1 MSKKLPSAVFLSGKI
16 VEKGAYV
23 FSSRLDALPDGEYH
37 HARISGYR
45 GGEFVFQDRDMQ
57 VESICI
63 RRETAEEPL
72 RSTCLLPRFNSV
84 VGFYQKG
91 GDQYDE
97 ILPPPPSPGGGVMGQ
112 LRLIDGV
119 LYAAGTR
126 GCIYKRVAK
135 NNWVA
140 LNRGMNVKGA
150 SQYQAEGASWSEA
163 LTLAGA
169 QPSTNTINGKAGRIF
184 CAGDD
189 GEIFF
194 LRRDEWVRVESGTNA
209 VLTDIQMDSRGDAYV
224 CGWKGTL
231 LVGGEKGFKSIVTN
245 IDDYF
250 KTMVFFEGQLY
261 IGGAKGIYRL
271 ESGTVRPVSTNQV
284 APFNCVELDSYGGE
298 LLVVSDRWFL
308 LFDGVQWK
316 RIENPDNTDITRP

>member
-1 MSKKLPSAVFLSGKI
+1 MLRKLPTAKFLSGKI

-23 FSSRLDALPDGEYH
+23 FSSRLDVLPEGAYD

-57 VESICI
+57 IESICI
-63 RRETAEEPL
+63 RRETVEEPL

-97 ILPPPPSPGGGVMGQ
+97 VLPPSPSPGGGVMGQ
-112 LRLIDGV
+112 LRLIDGI

-126 GCIYKRVAK
+126 GCISKRVAK

-150 SQYQAEGASWSEA
+150 SQHQAEGASWSEA

-169 QPSTNTINGKAGRIF
+169 QPSTNTINGKAGRVF
-184 CAGDD
+184 CAGDE
-189 GEIFF
+189 GEVFF
-194 LRRDEWVRVESGTNA
+194 LRRDEWVRVESNTNA
-209 VLTDIQMDSRGDAYV
+209 VLTDIQIDPQGDAYV

-231 LVGGEKGFKSIVTN
+231 LVGSEKGFKPIVTN

-250 KTMVFFEGQLY
+250 KTMAFFNGQLY
-261 IGGAKGIYRL
+261 IGGAKGIYKL
-271 ESGTVRPVSTNQV
+271 EGGTVRPVSSSQI

-308 LFDGVQWK
+308 LFDGAQWQ
-316 RIENPDNTDITRP
+316 RVDNPDNTDIAKP